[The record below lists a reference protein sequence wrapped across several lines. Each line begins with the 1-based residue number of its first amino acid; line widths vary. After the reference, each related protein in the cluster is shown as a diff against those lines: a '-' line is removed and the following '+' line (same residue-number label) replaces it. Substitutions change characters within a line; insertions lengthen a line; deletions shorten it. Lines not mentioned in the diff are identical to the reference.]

1 MEDIRL
7 IYGNYLGITFF
18 LKRGTLIPT
27 NKVQLVFNKCVFE
40 FTNEEL
46 VICYHTIKN
55 SLKTLSSNS
64 IIAKK
69 NLITVVFPIKKDKEF
84 YFMFQELKALEDLI
98 KGTLFS
104 LNYKTIFNPISNH

>member
-27 NKVQLVFNKCVFE
+27 NKVQLVFNKSVFE

-46 VICYHTIKN
+46 VNFYHTIKN

-64 IIAKK
+64 RIAKK
-69 NLITVVFPIKKDKEF
+69 NLITVVLPIKKDKEF
-84 YFMFQELKALEDLI
+84 HFMFQELKALEDLI

-104 LNYKTIFNPISNH
+104 LNYKTYFKSVI